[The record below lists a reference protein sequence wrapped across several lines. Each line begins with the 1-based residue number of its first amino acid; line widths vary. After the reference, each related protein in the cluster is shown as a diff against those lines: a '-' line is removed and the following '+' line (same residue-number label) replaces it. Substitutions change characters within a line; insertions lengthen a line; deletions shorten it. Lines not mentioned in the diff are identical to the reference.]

1 MTDHSSLQKEKNNTD
16 IVERLNNTPNWMRAT
31 MSWKD
36 CVLTY
41 DRAPFEAAADIVP
54 QAAPAPEP
62 SVCGLTECKN
72 RTKCDC
78 CKAWDSMGI

>member
-1 MTDHSSLQKEKNNTD
+1 MNLTQFAEWLIEAYHSDDGMPEAKE
-16 IVERLNNTPNWMRAT
+16 ICREARAALSAQPVEGA
-31 MSWKD
+31 
-36 CVLTY
+36 V
-41 DRAPFEAAADIVP
+41 A
-54 QAAPAPEP
+54 EP